1 LVIGGHGNR
10 NFVMSRFTDAGTLV
24 KVILG
29 LFLLFVLWSLWTN
42 IDFSNSADG
51 TAVSKNLL
59 LQADEKAPIK
69 AVISNVQNDMAM
81 SNIKKIN
88 NSTDILALTVGANF
102 SLRTEFNGESN
113 IILLRVFDVA
123 QNAKFTQI
131 QGKGLNGDVAVITLT
146 PTLTNML
153 LKTSTNIFEY
163 IGDDFQGILNQVAS
177 LNLSDDVHV
186 RKSKGKLIPND
197 FKPKKISER

>member
-1 LVIGGHGNR
+1 
-10 NFVMSRFTDAGTLV
+10 MSRFKNAGNLV
-24 KVILG
+24 KVIIG

-42 IDFSNSADG
+42 IDFSNHVDG

-59 LQADEKAPIK
+59 LQTDEKAP
-69 AVISNVQNDMAM
+69 ISNVQNDMAM

-88 NSTDILALTVGANF
+88 NSTDMLALTVGANF
-102 SLRTEFNGESN
+102 SLRTEFNGKSD

-146 PTLTNML
+146 PTLTNIL

-163 IGDDFQGILNQVAS
+163 IGDDFQGMLNQVAS
-177 LNLSDDVHV
+177 LNLSDDIHD
-186 RKSKGKLIPND
+186 RKSKGKLIQND

>member
-1 LVIGGHGNR
+1 M
-10 NFVMSRFTDAGTLV
+10 MSRFKNAGNLV
-24 KVILG
+24 KVIIG

-42 IDFSNSADG
+42 IDFSNHVDG

-59 LQADEKAPIK
+59 LQTDEKAPI
-69 AVISNVQNDMAM
+69 SNAQNDMAM

-88 NSTDILALTVGANF
+88 NSTDMLALTVGANF
-102 SLRTEFNGESN
+102 SLRTEFNGKSD

-146 PTLTNML
+146 PTLTSIL
-153 LKTSTNIFEY
+153 LKTSDNIFEY
-163 IGDDFQGILNQVAS
+163 IGDDFDGSLKQVAGLKS
-177 LNLSDDVHV
+177 PDIIYT
-186 RKSKGKLIPND
+186 RKSKAQPIIDGI
-197 FKPKKISER
+197 KPKKISE

>member
-1 LVIGGHGNR
+1 
-10 NFVMSRFTDAGTLV
+10 MSRFKNAGNLA

-29 LFLLFVLWSLWTN
+29 LFLLFVVWSLWTN
-42 IDFSNSADG
+42 IDFSNNVDG
-51 TAVSKNLL
+51 TAVSKDLRV
-59 LQADEKAPIK
+59 QTDGKAP
-69 AVISNVQNDMAM
+69 ISNVQNDMAM

-88 NSTDILALTVGANF
+88 NSTDMLALTVGANF
-102 SLRTEFNGESN
+102 SLRTEFNGESD
-113 IILLRVFDVA
+113 ITLLRVFDVA
-123 QNAKFTQI
+123 KNAKFTQI

-177 LNLSDDVHV
+177 LNLSDDIHT
-186 RKSKGKLIPND
+186 RKSKAQPTIED
-197 FKPKKISER
+197 IKPKTISE

>member
-1 LVIGGHGNR
+1 LVIGSHGNR
-10 NFVMSRFTDAGTLV
+10 DFVMSRFKNAGNLV
-24 KVILG
+24 KVISG

-42 IDFSNSADG
+42 IDFLNNVDG

-59 LQADEKAPIK
+59 LQTDEKAL
-69 AVISNVQNDMAM
+69 ISNVQNDMAM

-88 NSTDILALTVGANF
+88 NSTDMLALTVGANF
-102 SLRTEFNGESN
+102 SLRTEFNGQSDT
-113 IILLRVFDVA
+113 ILLRVFDVA
-123 QNAKFTQI
+123 QNSKFTQI

-163 IGDDFQGILNQVAS
+163 TGDDFQGILNQVAS
-177 LNLSDDVHV
+177 LNLSDDIHT
-186 RKSKGKLIPND
+186 RKSKAQFTIED
-197 FKPKKISER
+197 IKPKTISE

>member
-1 LVIGGHGNR
+1 M
-10 NFVMSRFTDAGTLV
+10 MSRFKNAGNLV
-24 KVILG
+24 KVIIG

-42 IDFSNSADG
+42 IDFSNNVDG

-59 LQADEKAPIK
+59 LQTDEKAL
-69 AVISNVQNDMAM
+69 ISNVQNDMAM

-88 NSTDILALTVGANF
+88 NSTDMLALTVGANF
-102 SLRTEFNGESN
+102 SLRTEFNGQSDT
-113 IILLRVFDVA
+113 ILLRVFDVA
-123 QNAKFTQI
+123 QNSKFTQI

-163 IGDDFQGILNQVAS
+163 TGDDFQGILNQVAS
-177 LNLSDDVHV
+177 LNLSDDIHT
-186 RKSKGKLIPND
+186 RKSKAQFTIED
-197 FKPKKISER
+197 IKPKTISE

>member
-1 LVIGGHGNR
+1 MMSLFRLPGNL
-10 NFVMSRFTDAGTLV
+10 G

-29 LFLLFVLWSLWTN
+29 LCLIFVLWFLWTN
-42 IDFSNSADG
+42 MDFLHSVDG
-51 TAVSKNLL
+51 TVASKNLL
-59 LQADEKAPIK
+59 LQIDETGQIK
-69 AVISNVQNDMAM
+69 AVTSDIQNDMAM

-88 NSTDILALTVGANF
+88 NSTDMLALTVGANF
-102 SLRTEFNGESN
+102 SLRTEFNGESDT
-113 IILLRVFDVA
+113 ILLRVFDVA
-123 QNAKFTQI
+123 KNSKFTQI

-163 IGDDFQGILNQVAS
+163 IGDDFQGILNQVAR

-186 RKSKGKLIPND
+186 RKSKAIPIKDD
-197 FKPKKISER
+197 FKPNKIPE

>member
-1 LVIGGHGNR
+1 M
-10 NFVMSRFTDAGTLV
+10 MSRFKNAGNLV
-24 KVILG
+24 KVIIG
-29 LFLLFVLWSLWTN
+29 LFLLFVLWSLWIN
-42 IDFSNSADG
+42 IDFSNHVDG

-59 LQADEKAPIK
+59 LQTDEKAPI
-69 AVISNVQNDMAM
+69 SNAQNDMAM

-88 NSTDILALTVGANF
+88 NSTDMLALTVGANF
-102 SLRTEFNGESN
+102 SLRTEFNGESD
-113 IILLRVFDVA
+113 ITLLRVFDVA
-123 QNAKFTQI
+123 KNAKFTQI

-146 PTLTNML
+146 PTLTNIL

>member
-1 LVIGGHGNR
+1 
-10 NFVMSRFTDAGTLV
+10 MSRFKDAGTLV

-42 IDFSNSADG
+42 IDFSNHVDG

-59 LQADEKAPIK
+59 LQTDEKVP
-69 AVISNVQNDMAM
+69 ISNVQNDMAM

-88 NSTDILALTVGANF
+88 NSTDMLALTVGANF

-146 PTLTNML
+146 PTLTSIL
-153 LKTSTNIFEY
+153 LKTSDNIFEY
-163 IGDDFQGILNQVAS
+163 IGDDFDGSLKQVAG
-177 LNLSDDVHV
+177 L
-186 RKSKGKLIPND
+186 KSPDIIYTRNSKAQPIIDGI
-197 FKPKKISER
+197 KPKKISE

>member
-1 LVIGGHGNR
+1 
-10 NFVMSRFTDAGTLV
+10 M
-24 KVILG
+24 
-29 LFLLFVLWSLWTN
+29 
-42 IDFSNSADG
+42 
-51 TAVSKNLL
+51 
-59 LQADEKAPIK
+59 
-69 AVISNVQNDMAM
+69 
-81 SNIKKIN
+81 
-88 NSTDILALTVGANF
+88 LALTVGANF
-102 SLRTEFNGESN
+102 SLRTEFNGKSD

-177 LNLSDDVHV
+177 LNLSDDIHT
-186 RKSKGKLIPND
+186 RKSKAQFTIED
-197 FKPKKISER
+197 IKPKTISE